1 MPYRQSSTA
10 TCEGNQI
17 GISAHGIMFVHRNPT
32 TAERAEIDEKFG
44 PVDWAHFGP
53 ASDEEDGLAFLEEH
67 HNALC
72 DDAKQVRLL
81 QTPPPPPPPPSLHP
95 LLPPLAYTRY
105 CHLL

>member
-1 MPYRQSSTA
+1 
-10 TCEGNQI
+10 
-17 GISAHGIMFVHRNPT
+17 MFVHRNPT

-72 DDAKQVRLL
+72 DDAKQVGLL
-81 QTPPPPPPPPSLHP
+81 QTPPRRAIITPTTATSGFYP
-95 LLPPLAYTRY
+95 LLPPLVG
-105 CHLL
+105 LLPHEVGARSMHGTVLKE